1 MSTNTSAAAPIKT
14 IIIDDEPLARS
25 IVREYLQSYPQ
36 IDILQECNDGFEG
49 IKAIQQ
55 HHPDLIFL
63 DIQMPKI
70 NGFEMLE
77 LVDQPPAVIFTTAFD
92 EYAIK
97 AFETHAVD
105 YLLKPFSKERFDK
118 AMQKWL
124 DQHALAASATS
135 GNNATATSG
144 NNATPKA
151 GNSATASSVPG
162 SPAAPGNPASGSPA
176 APGNP
181 ASGAPASPGNST
193 AASSAANASTNTEQ
207 LLETAAQ
214 SPSQQQRV
222 VVKTGGKIKIIPLE
236 DIHFLEAAD
245 DYVKIHTHN
254 GAFLK
259 NRTMSWFEKAL
270 DPSQFVR
277 THRSYILNV
286 QQVTRI
292 DPYEKDSHLCILQS
306 GAQVPVSKAGYVKLK
321 AVLGL

>member
-1 MSTNTSAAAPIKT
+1 MTHTNTTAGSGANTNANIHTPTGAIKA
-14 IIIDDEPLARS
+14 ILIDDEPLARM
-25 IVREYLQSYPQ
+25 IVKEYLQTYPE
-36 IDILQECNDGFEG
+36 ITIVQECSDGFEG

-55 HHPDLIFL
+55 HHPDLLFL

-92 EYAIK
+92 EYAIR

-105 YLLKPFSKERFDK
+105 YLLKPFSKDRFDK
-118 AMQKWL
+118 AVRKWL
-124 DQHALAASATS
+124 DQHAARNAAANNAAAGAASA
-135 GNNATATSG
+135 NNA
-144 NNATPKA
+144 
-151 GNSATASSVPG
+151 ATAS
-162 SPAAPGNPASGSPA
+162 APGTPIPETSNTPAP
-176 APGNP
+176 
-181 ASGAPASPGNST
+181 GAPADPT
-193 AASSAANASTNTEQ
+193 AA

-214 SPSQQQRV
+214 SPTQQHRI

-259 NRTMSWFEKAL
+259 NRTMGYFEQTL

-277 THRSYILNV
+277 THRSYILNI

-321 AVLGL
+321 TVLGL